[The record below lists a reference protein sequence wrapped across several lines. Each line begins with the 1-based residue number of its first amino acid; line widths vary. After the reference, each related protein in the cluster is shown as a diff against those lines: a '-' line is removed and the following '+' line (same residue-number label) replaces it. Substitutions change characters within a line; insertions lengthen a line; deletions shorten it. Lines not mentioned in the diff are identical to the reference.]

1 MATLTST
8 QEQSEVTT
16 LSPMREVAQSALKGA
31 LAVERMNNMIA
42 QERKDDAR
50 KLRDF
55 ANDPNKTHVEKFF
68 MCNIVTRNKMFG
80 YITQEQVDTLTD
92 FELANLIEGAE

>member
-1 MATLTST
+1 MQTVENT
-8 QEQSEVTT
+8 QDKSQVPE
-16 LSPMREVAQSALKGA
+16 LSPLGELAESALKGA